1 MKRVVTGHDEDGRS
15 VFRSIGEF
23 EATVETPVVDWFE
36 AWSTYTDD
44 AIPIDASEATSRDR
58 YSERHPVFPRI
69 GESCFRILEFHPLD
83 APPAPEELAQLAPSL
98 PGLMEHME
106 PENFGM
112 HTTDSVDYGVVLSGS
127 ITLELDDGRK
137 ERLEAGDVFVQN
149 GTRHAWRVDEPCRM
163 AVVLTGV
170 PRRSGGK

>member
-1 MKRVVTGHDEDGRS
+1 
-15 VFRSIGEF
+15 
-23 EATVETPVVDWFE
+23 
-36 AWSTYTDD
+36 
-44 AIPIDASEATSRDR
+44 
-58 YSERHPVFPRI
+58 
-69 GESCFRILEFHPLD
+69 
-83 APPAPEELAQLAPSL
+83 
-98 PGLMEHME
+98 ME

-112 HTTDSVDYGVVLSGS
+112 HTTDSVDYGVVISGS